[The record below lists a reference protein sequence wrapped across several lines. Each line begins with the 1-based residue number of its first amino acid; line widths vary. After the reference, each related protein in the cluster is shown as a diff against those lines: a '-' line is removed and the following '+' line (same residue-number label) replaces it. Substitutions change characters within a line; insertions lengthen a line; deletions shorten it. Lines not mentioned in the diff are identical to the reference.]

1 MPGNTGEQHPDIGAS
16 IPPEANS
23 DKSNSI
29 NTSQPVTTHQET
41 DSMEVHAHDLHKAPG
56 HGVKHYL
63 FEFLML
69 FLAVFCGFLAENL
82 REHMVEQRREK
93 EYARHLLADLRAD
106 SIFFAKRA
114 EKMNQVLTAHQAFY
128 QLMTGPSKA
137 SNKDIL
143 THLLPIFYIYD
154 LQTTPATYNQMKT
167 SGSLRYIQD
176 ESLVNLM
183 QKYYE
188 VRLPRAELGVA
199 VTREFFN
206 NFMQPFLQK
215 HFRVQDYDI
224 VSVTLKTDSPVFLDR
239 NESSEQELLNM
250 FETYGRQIKVVQDRI
265 VIPTMAIL
273 HELMSMLK
281 KEYHLQ

>member
-1 MPGNTGEQHPDIGAS
+1 MPENTGEKQLDIVTNTQSETSPDEGNPIVTIEAGKPNQAS
-16 IPPEANS
+16 EN
-23 DKSNSI
+23 
-29 NTSQPVTTHQET
+29 
-41 DSMEVHAHDLHKAPG
+41 MEVHAHDLHKAPG
-56 HGVKHYL
+56 HGLKHYL

-69 FLAVFCGFLAENL
+69 FLAVFCGFLAENQ
-82 REHMVEQRREK
+82 RERMIEHHREN

-106 SIFFAKRA
+106 SLFFAKRA
-114 EKMNQVLTAHQAFY
+114 ERMNEVLRQHHEFY
-128 QLMTGPSKA
+128 QLMTGTIKP

-143 THLLPIFYIYD
+143 CQLLPIFYIYD

-176 ESLVNLM
+176 ETLVNLI

-188 VRLPRAELGVA
+188 VRLPRANLGIE

-224 VSVTLKTDSPVFLDR
+224 VSVTIKTDNPVFLDR
-239 NESSEQELLNM
+239 NEQSNQELLNM
-250 FETYGRQIKVVQDRI
+250 FETYGRQTKVVQDRI
-265 VIPTMAIL
+265 IVPTMTIL
-273 HELMSMLK
+273 NDLIRSLK
-281 KEYHLQ
+281 KEYHLK

>member
-1 MPGNTGEQHPDIGAS
+1 MPGDTGEKNLNIAGNT
-16 IPPEANS
+16 PPETNS

-29 NTSQPVTTHQET
+29 NTGETGKPNQET
-41 DSMEVHAHDLHKAPG
+41 NSMEVHGHDLHKAPG
-56 HGVKHYL
+56 HGLKHYL

-69 FLAVFCGFLAENL
+69 FVAVFCGFLAENQ
-82 REHMVEQRREK
+82 REHMMEQRREK
-93 EYARHLLADLRAD
+93 EYAKHLLGDLRAD
-106 SIFFAKRA
+106 SLFFAKRA
-114 EKMNQVLTAHQAFY
+114 EKMNQVLEEHHEFY
-128 QLMTGPSKA
+128 KLMTGVSKA

-143 THLLPIFYIYD
+143 CQLLPIFYIYD

-176 ESLVNLM
+176 ETLVNLI

-188 VRLPRAELGVA
+188 VRLPRANLGIE

-224 VSVTLKTDSPVFLDR
+224 VSVTIKTDNPVFLDR
-239 NESSEQELLNM
+239 NEQSNQELLNM
-250 FETYGRQIKVVQDRI
+250 FETYGRQTKVVQDRI
-265 VIPTMAIL
+265 IVPTMTIL
-273 HELMSMLK
+273 NDLIRSLK
-281 KEYHLQ
+281 KEYHLK

>member
-1 MPGNTGEQHPDIGAS
+1 MPGNTDEKHLDIAANTPS
-16 IPPEANS
+16 ETNS
-23 DKSNSI
+23 DKSSSI
-29 NTSQPVTTHQET
+29 GTSETGKPNQET
-41 DSMEVHAHDLHKAPG
+41 DNMEVHAHDLHKAPG
-56 HGVKHYL
+56 HGLKHYL

-69 FLAVFCGFLAENL
+69 FLAVFCGFLAENQ
-82 REHMVEQRREK
+82 REHMMEQRREK
-93 EYARHLLADLRAD
+93 EYAKHLLADLRAD
-106 SIFFAKRA
+106 SLFFAKRA
-114 EKMNQVLTAHQAFY
+114 EKMNQVLAEHHEFY
-128 QLMTGPSKA
+128 QLMTGLSKA

-143 THLLPIFYIYD
+143 SHLLPIFYIYD

-176 ESLVNLM
+176 ESLVNLI

-188 VRLPRAELGVA
+188 VRLPRANLGIE

-224 VSVTLKTDSPVFLDR
+224 VSVTLNTDSPVFLDR
-239 NESSEQELLNM
+239 NEQSDQELLNM

-265 VIPTMAIL
+265 VIPTMTIL
-273 HELMSMLK
+273 NDLISLLK

>member
-1 MPGNTGEQHPDIGAS
+1 MPGDTGEKNLNIAGS
-16 IPPEANS
+16 TPPETNS

-29 NTSQPVTTHQET
+29 NTGETGKPNQET
-41 DSMEVHAHDLHKAPG
+41 NSMEVHGHDLHKAPG
-56 HGVKHYL
+56 HGLKHYL

-69 FLAVFCGFLAENL
+69 FLAVFCGFLAENQ
-82 REHMVEQRREK
+82 RERMIEHHREN

-106 SIFFAKRA
+106 SLFFAKRA
-114 EKMNQVLTAHQAFY
+114 EKMNQVLEEHHEFY
-128 QLMTGPSKA
+128 KLMTGVSKA

-143 THLLPIFYIYD
+143 CQLLPIFYIYD

-176 ESLVNLM
+176 EALVNLI

-188 VRLPRAELGVA
+188 VRLPRANLGIE

-224 VSVTLKTDSPVFLDR
+224 VSVTIKTDNPVFLDR
-239 NESSEQELLNM
+239 NEQSNQELLNM
-250 FETYGRQIKVVQDRI
+250 FETYGRQTKVVQDRI
-265 VIPTMAIL
+265 IVPTMTIL
-273 HELMSMLK
+273 NDLIRSLK
-281 KEYHLQ
+281 KEYHLK